1 PAQVL
6 PFYSQVFM
14 AKMVVFVQLYFPVF
28 LLGAIFGKLIE
39 MSGAAASLSA
49 AIVRRLGERHVMLSV
64 VLTCAVLTY
73 GGVSLFV
80 VVFAAYPLAAVMF
93 RQADIPKRLIPGT
106 IALGSF
112 TFTMDA
118 LPGTPQIQNV
128 IPTAFFGTNLYAAPI
143 LGCAGAI
150 FILTF
155 GMAYLQWQRHRA
167 RDGYGVG
174 HINEPPALETAERRL
189 HPLLAL
195 LPLALLTATN
205 FGMVRWIAARYGKTF
220 DFASLGLDEL
230 GKIEIS
236 KTSGIWAIE
245 TALCVGIITTLV
257 IGAARIRGKV
267 SQGMQS
273 AVSGSLLAAINTASE
288 YGFGGVIACLPG
300 FVAVKNILATR
311 FAYPLVNEA
320 VSINI
325 LAGITGS
332 ASGGLSLA
340 LAVMGKQYQAAAASA
355 GIDPQVLHRVASM
368 ASGGM
373 DTLPH
378 NGAVI
383 TLLLITGLTHRQS
396 YKDIFAITCLKTAAV
411 FFVIAVFRMTG
422 LY

>member
-1 PAQVL
+1 
-6 PFYSQVFM
+6 M
-14 AKMVVFVQLYFPVF
+14 
-28 LLGAIFGKLIE
+28 LLSRAD
-39 MSGAAASLSA
+39 
-49 AIVRRLGERHVMLSV
+49 V
-64 VLTCAVLTY
+64 AVLTY

-93 RQADIPKRLIPGT
+93 RHADIPKRLIPGT
-106 IALGSF
+106 IASAASPSRWTRCPARRRYRTSSPLLSSGPIS
-112 TFTMDA
+112 MRRRSWACAA
-118 LPGTPQIQNV
+118 L
-128 IPTAFFGTNLYAAPI
+128 
-143 LGCAGAI
+143 
-150 FILTF
+150 FILIF
-155 GMAYLQWQRHRA
+155 GMAYLQCRRHRA

-195 LPLALLTATN
+195 LPLVLLTATN
-205 FGMVRWIAARYGKTF
+205 FGMVRWIAATYGKTF
-220 DFASLGLDEL
+220 DFATLGLAEL

-236 KTSGIWAIE
+236 KASGIWAIE
-245 TALCVGIITTLV
+245 TALCVGIISTLA
-257 IGAARIRGKV
+257 IGAARIRGKIA
-267 SQGMQS
+267 QGMQS

-300 FVAVKNILATR
+300 FAAVKNILATR

-340 LAVMGKQYQAAAASA
+340 LAVMGKQYQAAAANA
-355 GIDPQVLHRVASM
+355 GIDPQVLHRIASM

-396 YKDIFAITCLKTAAV
+396 YRTSSPLPALRPPLSFSSSLC
-411 FFVIAVFRMTG
+411 FG
-422 LY
+422 